1 MRTFINYQPSVT
13 RFGLRL
19 CALAGFLVF
28 FSIGS
33 FAQIAVR
40 GETVWTMAGEPIAN
54 GVILIKNGRIEA
66 VGTAT
71 NINIPSNY
79 RIINAKV
86 VTPGLIDAHTVV
98 GLAGYLNQP
107 HDQMQIETSSPM
119 QPELRAID
127 SYNTEEKLIEW
138 VRSFGVTTIHT
149 GHGPGALIS
158 GQTMIAKTFG
168 KTSDAVALVPTA
180 MIAVSLGDSAFGTG
194 GKSPGTRAKQ
204 AAMLRAEL
212 IKALEAVRKT
222 DSAKTSQS
230 NRNNSSNRNSGSNQS
245 NNNDNSPNV
254 SNPNSLLTNPTPQAA
269 QNTGSQGSAP
279 VLPPSDLRSE
289 IMQKIVRR
297 EFPLLIT
304 AHRAQDIMTAL
315 RIAKE
320 FNIKIVLDG
329 ASEAH
334 SVINEIKASGF
345 PVIIH
350 PTMFRAGGESQNL
363 SLETASKLKT
373 AGILFAVQSG
383 FEGYVPK
390 TRVVLFEAG
399 AAAANGLSM
408 RDALATITIDA
419 ARILGLEK
427 RIGSIEKGKDADLA
441 MYDGDPFEY
450 TTHCVGTMINGQMVS
465 EVVR

>member
-1 MRTFINYQPSVT
+1 
-13 RFGLRL
+13 
-19 CALAGFLVF
+19 
-28 FSIGS
+28 
-33 FAQIAVR
+33 
-40 GETVWTMAGEPIAN
+40 
-54 GVILIKNGRIEA
+54 
-66 VGTAT
+66 
-71 NINIPSNY
+71 
-79 RIINAKV
+79 
-86 VTPGLIDAHTVV
+86 
-98 GLAGYLNQP
+98 
-107 HDQMQIETSSPM
+107 
-119 QPELRAID
+119 
-127 SYNTEEKLIEW
+127 
-138 VRSFGVTTIHT
+138 
-149 GHGPGALIS
+149 
-158 GQTMIAKTFG
+158 
-168 KTSDAVALVPTA
+168 
-180 MIAVSLGDSAFGTG
+180 
-194 GKSPGTRAKQ
+194 
-204 AAMLRAEL
+204 MLRAEL

-254 SNPNSLLTNPTPQAA
+254 SNPNSSLTNPTPQAA

-334 SVINEIKASGF
+334 SVIYEIKASGF

-373 AGILFAVQSG
+373 AGILFALQSG

-450 TTHCVGTMINGQMVS
+450 TTHCTGTIINGQIVS

>member
-1 MRTFINYQPSVT
+1 MRTVISYQLSVIS
-13 RFGLRL
+13 FSLRL
-19 CALAGFLVF
+19 GALAGFLF
-28 FSIGS
+28 LFSIGS
-33 FAQIAVR
+33 FAQIAIR
-40 GETVWTMAGEPIAN
+40 GETVWTMAGEPITN
-54 GVILIKNGRIEA
+54 GVILIKNGKIEA
-66 VGTAT
+66 VGAAAK
-71 NINIPSNY
+71 IDIPSNY
-79 RIINAKV
+79 RVINAKV
-86 VTPGLIDAHTVV
+86 VTPGLIDAHTVA

-107 HDQMQIETSSPM
+107 HDQMQIEASSPM

-168 KTSDAVALVPTA
+168 KTSDTAALVPTA
-180 MIAVSLGDSAFGTG
+180 MIAVTLGDNAMGTAG
-194 GKSPGTRAKQ
+194 RSPGTRAKQ
-204 AAMLRAEL
+204 ASMLRAEL
-212 IKALEAVRKT
+212 IKALEAVRKA
-222 DSAKTSQS
+222 DSAKSNQN
-230 NRNNSSNRNSGSNQS
+230 NRNNSSNRNSS
-245 NNNDNSPNV
+245 NNQQNDNDNSPNV
-254 SNPNSLLTNPTPQAA
+254 SNPNSLLNNQPQTA
-269 QNTGSQGSAP
+269 QNTGNQSSAP
-279 VLPPSDLRSE
+279 TQPPTDLRAE
-289 IMQKIVRR
+289 MMQKIIRR
-297 EFPLLIT
+297 EFPLLVT

-320 FNIKIVLDG
+320 FNLKIVLDG

-345 PVIIH
+345 PVIVH

-363 SLETASKLKT
+363 SIETASKLKA
-373 AGILFAVQSG
+373 AGIPFALQSG

-399 AAAANGLSM
+399 VAAANGLSM

-450 TTHCVGTMINGQMVS
+450 TTHCTGTIINGQIVS
-465 EVVR
+465 EIVR